1 MHACM
6 HACMYVC
13 MYVCVYVCVCIYI
26 CIYTHTGIHVD
37 AHECSVYSHA
47 LTPHMPTKIR
57 AQVLVVD
64 GVYEQFQEILALAAT
79 LKAAP
84 STV

>member
-1 MHACM
+1 
-6 HACMYVC
+6 
-13 MYVCVYVCVCIYI
+13 
-26 CIYTHTGIHVD
+26 
-37 AHECSVYSHA
+37 
-47 LTPHMPTKIR
+47 MPTKIR

-84 STV
+84 SAV